1 MWQVASKNNRILL
14 WRHGQTDW
22 NIINRFQGHSDI
34 ALNKVGIYQAEL
46 AAPIIAGMEPTAI
59 LSSDLSRARDTASKL
74 GEIVNMEVLID
85 ERLRETNGGHWEGKT
100 GAENRAADLE
110 NFVRWIDGNDNP
122 AGTIGEKR
130 SEVAARASA
139 AIDEFLGDKE
149 NQLVVVATHGGTA
162 RCLIGHYLHL
172 PMAHWGKIG
181 GLSNARWSIL
191 QTSPKG
197 WHLAEHNAGSIL
209 EPVFGEESGAD
220 VPDHVR

>member
-1 MWQVASKNNRILL
+1 MATITLQELLARVGAKLQRVQVQQS
-14 WRHGQTDW
+14 
-22 NIINRFQGHSDI
+22 
-34 ALNKVGIYQAEL
+34 
-46 AAPIIAGMEPTAI
+46 M
-59 LSSDLSRARDTASKL
+59 SS
-74 GEIVNMEVLID
+74 
-85 ERLRETNGGHWEGKT
+85 
-100 GAENRAADLE
+100 
-110 NFVRWIDGNDNP
+110 
-122 AGTIGEKR
+122 
-130 SEVAARASA
+130 
-139 AIDEFLGDKE
+139 LGDKE
-149 NQLVVVATHGGTA
+149 NQLIVVATHGGTA